1 MLRPLDLFPFEAPAN
16 AGIPIQGRIIMRN
29 HPFRLELRDIAQF
42 IQNGIIKATD
52 DPDEAQDLAANG
64 FR

>member
-16 AGIPIQGRIIMRN
+16 AVIPIQGRIILRN
-29 HPFRLELRDIAQF
+29 HPFRLHVQDVATF
-42 IQNGIIKATD
+42 ISTGTIKATD
-52 DPDEAQDLAANG
+52 DPDQAQDFAAHG

>member
-1 MLRPLDLFPFEAPAN
+1 MLSSLDLFPFEASAF
-16 AGIPIQGRIIMRN
+16 AGIPIQGRIILRN
-29 HPFRLELRDIAQF
+29 HPFRLELRDIQQF
-42 IQNGIIKATD
+42 IDNGIIKGTD

>member
-16 AGIPIQGRIIMRN
+16 AGIPIQGRIILRN
-29 HPFRLELRDIAQF
+29 HAFHLIPADVQQF
-42 IQNGIIKATD
+42 IATGTIKATD
-52 DPDEAQDLAANG
+52 DPDEAQDLASNG

>member
-1 MLRPLDLFPFEAPAN
+1 MLRPLDLFPFEAPATER
-16 AGIPIQGRIIMRN
+16 IPIQGRIILRN

-42 IQNGIIKATD
+42 IEQGIIKATD
-52 DPDEAQDLAANG
+52 DPDQAQDLAANG

>member
-1 MLRPLDLFPFEAPAN
+1 MLSPLSLFPFEASAS
-16 AGIPIQGRIIMRN
+16 AGIPVQGRIILRN
-29 HPFRLELRDIAQF
+29 HPYRLELRDIQQF
-42 IQNGIIKATD
+42 IQDGIIKATD